1 MEDPEPAQHTL
12 VLVRH
17 AKSSWES
24 DVDDHD
30 RPLSGRGRRDAV
42 AIGQELARRGIRP
55 DLVLCSS
62 AVRTRQTW
70 QQAVAGGAQAAE
82 VRYQPEIYH
91 AWVPELT
98 SIIREL
104 PDTASTVVVLG
115 HAPGI
120 PDLVEFLA
128 VREHRSPQWAR
139 MDEKFPTAALA
150 ILSVTGPWAEV
161 GRSRATLA
169 AFDVARG

>member
-17 AKSSWES
+17 AKYSWDS
-24 DVDDHD
+24 DVDDHE

-42 AIGQELARRGIRP
+42 EIGQDLERRGIRP
-55 DLVLCSS
+55 DLVLCSTS
-62 AVRTRQTW
+62 VRTRQTW
-70 QQAVAGGAQAAE
+70 QQAVAGGARAGE
-82 VRYQPEIYH
+82 VRYQPDIYH

-104 PDTASTVVVLG
+104 PETVSTVLMLG

-128 VREHRSPQWAR
+128 AR
-139 MDEKFPTAALA
+139 DH
-150 ILSVTGPWAEV
+150 G
-161 GRSRATLA
+161 
-169 AFDVARG
+169 

>member
-1 MEDPEPAQHTL
+1 M
-12 VLVRH
+12 
-17 AKSSWES
+17 
-24 DVDDHD
+24 
-30 RPLSGRGRRDAV
+30 
-42 AIGQELARRGIRP
+42 
-55 DLVLCSS
+55 
-62 AVRTRQTW
+62 
-70 QQAVAGGAQAAE
+70 
-82 VRYQPEIYH
+82 RYQPEIYH

-104 PDTASTVVVLG
+104 PDTASTVWCLG

-128 VREHRSPQWAR
+128 VRDHGSSQGANGREVPDRG
-139 MDEKFPTAALA
+139 AAVA

-161 GRSRATLA
+161 GRSRPTLA

>member
-104 PDTASTVVVLG
+104 PDSASTVVVLG

-150 ILSVTGPWAEV
+150 ILSVRGPWAEV